1 MNVPA
6 ERTVEALREAFQRWG
21 RPDRLR
27 VDNGHPWGST
37 GDLPTELELW
47 LMGLGIET
55 VHNPP
60 ARPQAN
66 GVVERSQEIGQRWSD
81 ASRRGSAAEVESA
94 LREMDAHQREGFP
107 EPARSR
113 LRLFP
118 KLAHSGRP
126 YAAADEPALWSET
139 EMRRRLSEY
148 AVVRRINARGLIS
161 VYGKNHYVGK
171 RHADR
176 SATVRLDS
184 DSGDWLFE
192 LTGGPLV
199 GRTPA
204 GLSRETILSRQVTT
218 RHPH

>member
-6 ERTVEALREAFQRWG
+6 ERTVQALREAFQRWG

-47 LMGLGIET
+47 LMGLGIEM

-81 ASRRGSAAEVESA
+81 ASRRGSAAEVEAA
-94 LREMDAHQREGFP
+94 LEAMDEHQREGFP

-118 KLAHSGRP
+118 KLAHSGRS
-126 YAAADEPALWSET
+126 YAVADELALWSET

-148 AVVRRINARGLIS
+148 AVVRQIVAVHRC
-161 VYGKNHYVGK
+161 
-171 RHADR
+171 
-176 SATVRLDS
+176 
-184 DSGDWLFE
+184 
-192 LTGGPLV
+192 GP
-199 GRTPA
+199 TPV
-204 GLSRETILSRQVTT
+204 QCV
-218 RHPH
+218 